1 MCRGKTIAGNN
12 TTPRGNRG
20 IVVSVSIRLSLDG
33 SKPVKNEINLYT
45 IIITEKAW

>member
-20 IVVSVSIRLSLDG
+20 IVVSGAIRLILDG
-33 SKPVKNEINLYT
+33 SKPVQIAINLYI
-45 IIITEKAW
+45 IIITEKEW